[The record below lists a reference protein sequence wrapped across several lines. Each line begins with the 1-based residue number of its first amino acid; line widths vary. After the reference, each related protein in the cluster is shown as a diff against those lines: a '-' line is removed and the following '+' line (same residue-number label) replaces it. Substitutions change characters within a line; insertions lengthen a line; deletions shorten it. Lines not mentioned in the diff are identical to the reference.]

1 MDPPVTQATLD
12 FADARKKMVDGQVR
26 PNKVS
31 DPAILAAMRELPRE
45 RFVPPALMARA
56 YADEAVPLGKGRVLS
71 EPRVIARLVQLCAP
85 EDGMHV
91 LVIGAGTGY
100 GAAVLAACGARVTA
114 LEEDPALLA
123 IARTALTGAAGGVT
137 AGGVTLAEG
146 PLAAGWGAG
155 APYDVILIEGAVG
168 EVPPAVSSQL
178 RPGSGRLVYVRAG
191 RGLASQAVI
200 AEMTPAGLRPREA
213 FDCAMPALPSLVP
226 EPGFVF

>member
-45 RFVPPALMARA
+45 RFVPPALVARA
-56 YADEAVPLGKGRVLS
+56 YADESVPLGKGRVLS
-71 EPRVIARLVQLCAP
+71 EPRVVARLVQLCAP
-85 EDGMHV
+85 EEGMHV

-114 LEEDPALLA
+114 LEEDPGLLS
-123 IARTALTGAAGGVT
+123 IARAALADVSGD
-137 AGGVTLAEG
+137 VTLAEG

-168 EVPPAVSSQL
+168 EVPSAVASQL

-200 AEMTPAGLRPREA
+200 AEMTPSGLRPREA
-213 FDCAMPALPSLVP
+213 FDCAMPALPSLVR